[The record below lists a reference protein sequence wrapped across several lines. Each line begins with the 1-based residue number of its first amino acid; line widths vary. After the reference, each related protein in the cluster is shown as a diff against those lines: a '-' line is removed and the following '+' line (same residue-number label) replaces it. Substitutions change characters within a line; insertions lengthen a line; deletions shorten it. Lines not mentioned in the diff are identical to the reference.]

1 VNKPQAVLLSQA
13 IGGEGGDPS
22 GSKFPVRFEVNYV
35 RVYGR
40 AGR

>member
-1 VNKPQAVLLSQA
+1 MNKPQAVLLSQA
-13 IGGEGGDPS
+13 IGEGGDPS
-22 GSKFPVRFEVNYV
+22 GTKFPVRFEVNYV